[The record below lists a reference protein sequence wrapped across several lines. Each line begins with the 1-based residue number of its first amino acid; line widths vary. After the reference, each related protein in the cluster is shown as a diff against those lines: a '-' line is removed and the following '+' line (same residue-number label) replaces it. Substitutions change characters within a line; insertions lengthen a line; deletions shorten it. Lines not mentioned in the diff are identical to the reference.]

1 MKIKHKKSRWEEIPE
16 VIQNQ
21 IGDILE
27 AGGFLVEGDAKRLCP
42 VDTGRLRSSIHTRKE
57 DWNKVIVGTDVEYA
71 PYVEYGT
78 PPHMPPVEALKR
90 WASRHKMGEKAAW
103 ALAKTIEKHGTQP
116 QPFMRPAL
124 AGNRQKIQELFT
136 RRFGEIIRKYQI

>member
-1 MKIKHKKSRWEEIPE
+1 MKVKHKKSRWEEIPK
-16 VIQNQ
+16 VIQDQ

-27 AGGFLVEGDAKRLCP
+27 AGGFMVEADAKRLCP
-42 VDTGRLRSSIHTRKE
+42 VDTGRLRASIHTRKE
-57 DWNKVIVGTDVEYA
+57 SWNTVIVGTDVEYA

-78 PPHMPPVEALKR
+78 PPHMPPVEALKS

-103 ALAKTIEKHGTQP
+103 ALAKKIEKLGTQP

-124 AGNRQKIQELFT
+124 RANKQKIEDLLA
-136 RRFGEIIRKYQI
+136 REVERIVKKYSV